1 MDKFKNI
8 KIASVLG
15 VVGNLFLFIIKF
27 MIGVFTQ
34 SQAMLA
40 DSFNSLGDVLSSIMT
55 FLGNKIASKQADE
68 DHNSGHGKA
77 EYIYSM
83 LIAVVMFFLVL
94 EIFVSSVSSFFYEN
108 DYVFSKWLV
117 LVCIITIIVKFC
129 LFIYTKKISKR
140 YDSLLLEANSKDHR
154 NDCVVSLFTLFSF
167 IGGMNGL
174 LFIDGVVGIGI
185 ALWIFMTAWDIFR
198 QSYDVLMD
206 KAIGE
211 ETKNK
216 VLKIVEKKK
225 EILKISHFNSIPV
238 GFQYQISFT
247 IFVDGNMSTFFSHE
261 IANQIEEEIAAMIPE
276 IYLTVIHVNPM

>member
-94 EIFVSSVSSFFYEN
+94 EIFVSSVSSFF
-108 DYVFSKWLV
+108 L
-117 LVCIITIIVKFC
+117 
-129 LFIYTKKISKR
+129 
-140 YDSLLLEANSKDHR
+140 
-154 NDCVVSLFTLFSF
+154 
-167 IGGMNGL
+167 
-174 LFIDGVVGIGI
+174 
-185 ALWIFMTAWDIFR
+185 
-198 QSYDVLMD
+198 
-206 KAIGE
+206 
-211 ETKNK
+211 
-216 VLKIVEKKK
+216 
-225 EILKISHFNSIPV
+225 
-238 GFQYQISFT
+238 
-247 IFVDGNMSTFFSHE
+247 
-261 IANQIEEEIAAMIPE
+261 
-276 IYLTVIHVNPM
+276 

>member
-247 IFVDGNMSTFFSHE
+247 IFVDGNMSTFLSHE
-261 IANQIEEEIAAMIPE
+261 IANQIEEAIAAMIPE